1 MKKILLT
8 QLFLLLFAV
17 TYAAAVTNIDTTA
30 PAFQGNHIMVIT
42 LKKELRTGSEYKT
55 TEACTTWKLMSS
67 QAMEIF
73 QNVKPI
79 TDAELATKFTTM
91 AALMSG
97 KCRIDS
103 KNYTYELNA
112 GSFLSLNDGQQ
123 VTYYGCYNKN
133 LRKYFL
139 TQPK

>member
-1 MKKILLT
+1 MKKLLLT
-8 QLFLLLFAV
+8 PLFFLLLAV
-17 TYAAAVTNIDTTA
+17 TYAAPVTNIDTTA
-30 PAFQGNHIMVIT
+30 PAFQGKHIMVIT
-42 LKKELRTGSEYKT
+42 LKKELRTGSDFKT
-55 TEACTTWKLMSS
+55 TEACTAWKLMSS

-79 TDAELATKFTTM
+79 TDAELASKFTAM
-91 AALMSG
+91 AALMNG
-97 KCRIDS
+97 KCRIDN

-123 VTYYGCYNKN
+123 TTFFGCYNKN

-139 TQPK
+139 AQPK